1 MPPERPGC
9 VAIWQFRVRPE
20 CAAEF
25 ERVYGPHGAWAEL
38 FRDAPG
44 WLGTQLLRDRSDPGR
59 YLTIDS
65 WTSAE
70 AWEILR
76 SARAAEYEALD
87 ARCERLTLEELE
99 VGRMDLIG

>member
-25 ERVYGPHGAWAEL
+25 E
-38 FRDAPG
+38 
-44 WLGTQLLRDRSDPGR
+44 
-59 YLTIDS
+59 
-65 WTSAE
+65 
-70 AWEILR
+70 
-76 SARAAEYEALD
+76 ALD
-87 ARCERLTLEELE
+87 ARCERLMFEEFE